1 MYAAA
6 GGASIASRRKQKR
19 LQLYKRGAEGGLGT
33 IGKTKTTS
41 TNQTATRTTTSTTT
55 TNKFARQHQHQHQ
68 HHHHYHHHH
77 HHQHQHHHHHH
88 QHQHQHHVPPSF
100 AAQAPQSSQ
109 FHTGIDRQ
117 QRSRVEKCQQLAP
130 VSPIQFPISPP
141 PLSLESSGSVTCAT
155 SKPNSFPFPP
165 PSILDLRIS
174 PTSTPELQVDYI
186 PIYQY
191 ISSSTTNSNYTD
203 RNWDMLVEWDL
214 LDTLSKE
221 GEKEFSTRKV
231 TLESKER
238 CYHYQYSYYY
248 YSYYYFFYYTTA
260 TTTATTTTTT
270 RKWKKRQ
277 SGSWRSMKQAM
288 EWLQCQGAGKVAWQG
303 CNRSSPLPLFPN
315 LPHGCRGGD
324 GYKTK
329 QCEAH
334 RRWMKRNRIRDA
346 SYCYGSSGEDDDDD
360 ISGSVNR
367 RRAEVNAAVNTVLYA
382 GLGATALGLVIS
394 FVGTGEKGFLSPEL
408 KLIGPSLLCAGLLC
422 CLFRVLLCLCL
433 CRCGECRWCL
443 CKQSRNK
450 KEKEKQKTE
459 TRPSGP
465 MQTASLLSPVPQ
477 QPATHSS
484 CQVSSS
490 AKGHELLLS
499 PAQLPE

>member
-33 IGKTKTTS
+33 TGKTKTTS
-41 TNQTATRTTTSTTT
+41 ANQTATRTTSTTT

-174 PTSTPELQVDYI
+174 PTSTPE
-186 PIYQY
+186 
-191 ISSSTTNSNYTD
+191 
-203 RNWDMLVEWDL
+203 
-214 LDTLSKE
+214 
-221 GEKEFSTRKV
+221 
-231 TLESKER
+231 
-238 CYHYQYSYYY
+238 
-248 YSYYYFFYYTTA
+248 
-260 TTTATTTTTT
+260 
-270 RKWKKRQ
+270 
-277 SGSWRSMKQAM
+277 
-288 EWLQCQGAGKVAWQG
+288 LQCQGAGKVAWQG

-450 KEKEKQKTE
+450 KEKDKQKTE

>member
-19 LQLYKRGAEGGLGT
+19 LQLYKRGAEGGRFESGLA
-33 IGKTKTTS
+33 TTARS
-41 TNQTATRTTTSTTT
+41 KAASATTPNQTSTTT
-55 TNKFARQHQHQHQ
+55 ASKFA
-68 HHHHYHHHH
+68 
-77 HHQHQHHHHHH
+77 
-88 QHQHQHHVPPSF
+88 P
-100 AAQAPQSSQ
+100 PQSSQ
-109 FHTGIDRQ
+109 FHTGIDRHGQ
-117 QRSRVEKCQQLAP
+117 SRRVEKCQQLAP

-141 PLSLESSGSVTCAT
+141 PLSLESPGSVTCAT
-155 SKPNSFPFPP
+155 NKPNNFPFPP

-174 PTSTPELQVDYI
+174 PTSTPE
-186 PIYQY
+186 
-191 ISSSTTNSNYTD
+191 
-203 RNWDMLVEWDL
+203 
-214 LDTLSKE
+214 
-221 GEKEFSTRKV
+221 
-231 TLESKER
+231 
-238 CYHYQYSYYY
+238 
-248 YSYYYFFYYTTA
+248 
-260 TTTATTTTTT
+260 
-270 RKWKKRQ
+270 
-277 SGSWRSMKQAM
+277 
-288 EWLQCQGAGKVAWQG
+288 LQCQGAGKVAWQG

-315 LPHGCRGGD
+315 LPHGCRGD

-443 CKQSRNK
+443 CKQSRSK

-459 TRPSGP
+459 ARPSGP

>member
-6 GGASIASRRKQKR
+6 GGASIANRRKQKR
-19 LQLYKRGAEGGLGT
+19 LQLYKRGAEGGRLGENVLGT
-33 IGKTKTTS
+33 AERGKIISK
-41 TNQTATRTTTSTTT
+41 QTRRTGSTTGT
-55 TNKFARQHQHQHQ
+55 LMTNKFARQHQHQ

-77 HHQHQHHHHHH
+77 HHQHHHHHH
-88 QHQHQHHVPPSF
+88 QHQHQHQHHVVPSSF
-100 AAQAPQSSQ
+100 AAQVAPQSSQ

-117 QRSRVEKCQQLAP
+117 QLSRVEKYQQQLAP

-141 PLSLESSGSVTCAT
+141 PLSLESSVSVTYAT

-174 PTSTPELQVDYI
+174 PTSTSD
-186 PIYQY
+186 
-191 ISSSTTNSNYTD
+191 
-203 RNWDMLVEWDL
+203 
-214 LDTLSKE
+214 
-221 GEKEFSTRKV
+221 
-231 TLESKER
+231 
-238 CYHYQYSYYY
+238 
-248 YSYYYFFYYTTA
+248 
-260 TTTATTTTTT
+260 
-270 RKWKKRQ
+270 
-277 SGSWRSMKQAM
+277 
-288 EWLQCQGAGKVAWQG
+288 LQCQGAGKVAWQG
-303 CNRSSPLPLFPN
+303 CTRSSPLPLFPN

>member
-1 MYAAA
+1 
-6 GGASIASRRKQKR
+6 
-19 LQLYKRGAEGGLGT
+19 
-33 IGKTKTTS
+33 
-41 TNQTATRTTTSTTT
+41 
-55 TNKFARQHQHQHQ
+55 
-68 HHHHYHHHH
+68 HHHH
-77 HHQHQHHHHHH
+77 HHQHHHHHH
-88 QHQHQHHVPPSF
+88 QHQHHVVPSSF
-100 AAQAPQSSQ
+100 AAQQQQQLQQQQPSAPAPQSSQ
-109 FHTGIDRQ
+109 FDRQ
-117 QRSRVEKCQQLAP
+117 QSSRIEKCQQQQQLLAP

-141 PLSLESSGSVTCAT
+141 PLSLQSSGSVTCAT

-174 PTSTPELQVDYI
+174 PTSTSD
-186 PIYQY
+186 
-191 ISSSTTNSNYTD
+191 
-203 RNWDMLVEWDL
+203 
-214 LDTLSKE
+214 
-221 GEKEFSTRKV
+221 
-231 TLESKER
+231 
-238 CYHYQYSYYY
+238 
-248 YSYYYFFYYTTA
+248 
-260 TTTATTTTTT
+260 
-270 RKWKKRQ
+270 
-277 SGSWRSMKQAM
+277 
-288 EWLQCQGAGKVAWQG
+288 LQCQGAGKVAWQG
-303 CNRSSPLPLFPN
+303 CNRSSPLPLFPQ

-450 KEKEKQKTE
+450 KEKEKHKTE

-465 MQTASLLSPVPQ
+465 MQTASLLSPVPPQ

-490 AKGHELLLS
+490 TAKGHELLLS

>member
-19 LQLYKRGAEGGLGT
+19 LQLYKRGVESGRLGESGLGT
-33 IGKTKTTS
+33 AGRGKIISKQTTGS
-41 TNQTATRTTTSTTT
+41 KATGTLM

-68 HHHHYHHHH
+68 QQHPHHQHHHHYYHHHH
-77 HHQHQHHHHHH
+77 HHQHHHHHH
-88 QHQHQHHVPPSF
+88 QHQHQHQHVVPSSF
-100 AAQAPQSSQ
+100 AAQAPPPPPQSSQ
-109 FHTGIDRQ
+109 FHITGIDKQ
-117 QRSRVEKCQQLAP
+117 QLISRVEKYQLQQQQLQQQLAP

-174 PTSTPELQVDYI
+174 PTSTSD
-186 PIYQY
+186 
-191 ISSSTTNSNYTD
+191 
-203 RNWDMLVEWDL
+203 
-214 LDTLSKE
+214 
-221 GEKEFSTRKV
+221 
-231 TLESKER
+231 
-238 CYHYQYSYYY
+238 
-248 YSYYYFFYYTTA
+248 
-260 TTTATTTTTT
+260 
-270 RKWKKRQ
+270 
-277 SGSWRSMKQAM
+277 
-288 EWLQCQGAGKVAWQG
+288 LQCQGAGKVAWQG
-303 CNRSSPLPLFPN
+303 CTRSSPLPLFPN

-450 KEKEKQKTE
+450 KDKEKQKTG

-490 AKGHELLLS
+490 SAKGHELLLS

>member
-19 LQLYKRGAEGGLGT
+19 LQLYKRGVESGRLGESGLGT
-33 IGKTKTTS
+33 AGRGKIISKQTTGS
-41 TNQTATRTTTSTTT
+41 KATGTLM

-68 HHHHYHHHH
+68 QQHPHHQHHHHYYHHHH
-77 HHQHQHHHHHH
+77 HHQHHHHHH
-88 QHQHQHHVPPSF
+88 QHQHQHQHVVPSSF
-100 AAQAPQSSQ
+100 AAQAPPPPPQSSQ
-109 FHTGIDRQ
+109 FHITGIDKQ
-117 QRSRVEKCQQLAP
+117 QLISRVEKYQLQQQQLQQQLAP

-174 PTSTPELQVDYI
+174 PTSTSDLQ
-186 PIYQY
+186 
-191 ISSSTTNSNYTD
+191 
-203 RNWDMLVEWDL
+203 
-214 LDTLSKE
+214 
-221 GEKEFSTRKV
+221 
-231 TLESKER
+231 
-238 CYHYQYSYYY
+238 
-248 YSYYYFFYYTTA
+248 
-260 TTTATTTTTT
+260 
-270 RKWKKRQ
+270 
-277 SGSWRSMKQAM
+277 
-288 EWLQCQGAGKVAWQG
+288 
-303 CNRSSPLPLFPN
+303 
-315 LPHGCRGGD
+315 
-324 GYKTK
+324 
-329 QCEAH
+329 
-334 RRWMKRNRIRDA
+334 IRDA

-450 KEKEKQKTE
+450 KDKEKQKTG

-490 AKGHELLLS
+490 SAKGHELLLS